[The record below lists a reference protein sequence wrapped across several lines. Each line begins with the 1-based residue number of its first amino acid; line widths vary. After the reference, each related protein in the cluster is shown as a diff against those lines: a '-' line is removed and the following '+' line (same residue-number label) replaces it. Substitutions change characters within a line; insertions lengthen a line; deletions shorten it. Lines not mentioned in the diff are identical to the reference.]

1 MFAPAVLTAAVAK
14 ADPMLSGALAVTWVV
29 CRFLHGVLYIADI
42 DKARSGMFFLA
53 FLAAMGQFALAAMA
67 H

>member
-1 MFAPAVLTAAVAK
+1 MYV
-14 ADPMLSGALAVTWVV
+14 
-29 CRFLHGVLYIADI
+29 ADI

-53 FLAAMGQFALAAMA
+53 FLSAIGQFVLAAMA

>member
-1 MFAPAVLTAAVAK
+1 M
-14 ADPMLSGALAVTWVV
+14 TWVV